1 MRYPQHR
8 VAGSTV
14 LRVIR
19 RSSDQGSN
27 TSALTRL
34 RDRRCASET
43 VPENSAL
50 VATGCSCSLEHW
62 LKLEGKD
69 RREWNISQRDLCVF
83 ESRQGEQDIF
93 FFFLSVNF

>member
-1 MRYPQHR
+1 MIYPQHQ

-34 RDRRCASET
+34 RGRRCASET
-43 VPENSAL
+43 VPENSAP
-50 VATGCSCSLEHW
+50 VATGYSCSLEHW

-69 RREWNISQRDLCVF
+69 RGNGIFLRGICVF
-83 ESRQGEQDIF
+83 LRAGRENRISF
-93 FFFLSVNF
+93 SFSFL